1 MFKSSNFFIFFIL
14 SSIFLGCE
22 QKTSSNNTQPQ
33 VVEVGF
39 ITVKEEPITLQQ
51 ELTGKIK
58 AKYISEIRP
67 QINGI
72 IKEQLF
78 IEGSKVKEGD
88 ILYKIDSA
96 SYQAAYNQAKAS
108 LESAKASIETS
119 KLKVQRYEDLIK
131 FDGISKQELDDAKA
145 SYLQVLASFEEKKAA
160 LESSK
165 INLERTQIKA
175 PISGYIGVSNITL
188 GSLVQANQ
196 TEALTTIRDTTT
208 VFVDL
213 NQSQSQLLALR
224 KLLDKQSVE
233 KGSTEVTLILSDG
246 TIYAHKGILKLQE
259 LFVDESTSS
268 VTLRAEFPNE
278 KSELLTGMFVKALIN
293 GAIDNKAF
301 LLPQQ
306 AVSRDEKA
314 NPVVTII
321 KEDNSIKKQIIS
333 IERAIG
339 NKWVVTNGI
348 TNNDKIIIEGLN
360 KISPKSK
367 VNPIDVT
374 NKYIENS
381 KKD

>member
-1 MFKSSNFFIFFIL
+1 MLKPSNFFIFFIL

-22 QKTSSNNTQPQ
+22 QKTSSNNPQPQ

-78 IEGSKVKEGD
+78 IEGSKIKEGD

-196 TEALTTIRDTTT
+196 TEALTTIRDTSM

-246 TIYAHKGILKLQE
+246 TIYEHKGILKLQE

-278 KSELLTGMFVKALIN
+278 KGELLTGMFVKALIN

>member
-1 MFKSSNFFIFFIL
+1 MLKPSNFFIFFIL

-39 ITVKEEPITLQQ
+39 ITVKEEPIILQQ

-58 AKYISEIRP
+58 AQYISEIRP

-145 SYLQVLASFEEKKAA
+145 SYLQVLALFEEKKAA

-196 TEALTTIRDTTT
+196 TEALTTIRDTNT

-246 TIYAHKGILKLQE
+246 TIYEHKGILKLQE

-374 NKYIENS
+374 NKYIENN

>member
-1 MFKSSNFFIFFIL
+1 MLKLSNFFIFFIL
-14 SSIFLGCE
+14 ISIFSGCE
-22 QKTSSNNTQPQ
+22 QKTNQTNNQPQ
-33 VVEVGF
+33 VIEVGF
-39 ITVKEEPITLQQ
+39 IKLKEEPITLQQ
-51 ELTGKIK
+51 ELTGKVK
-58 AKYISEIRP
+58 ARYVSEIRP

-78 IEGSKVKEGD
+78 IEGSKIKEGD

-96 SYQAAYNQAKAS
+96 TYQAAYNQAKAS
-108 LESAKASIETS
+108 LESVKAQIETS
-119 KLKVQRYEDLIK
+119 KLKVQRYEDLVK
-131 FDGISKQELDDAKA
+131 FDGISKQELDDARA
-145 SYLQVLASFEEKKAA
+145 SYLQLLALLEEKKAA
-160 LESSK
+160 LESAK

-175 PISGYIGVSNITL
+175 PISGFIGVSNITL

-196 TEALTTIRDTTT
+196 TEALTTIRDTNM

-213 NQSQSQLLALR
+213 NQSQSQLLNLR

-246 TIYAHKGILKLQE
+246 SQYEHKGVLKLQE

-278 KSELLTGMFVKALIN
+278 KGELLAGMFVKALIN

-321 KEDNSIKKQIIS
+321 KEDNSIKKQIITTQ
-333 IERAIG
+333 RVMG
-339 NKWVVTNGI
+339 NKWVVTSGI
-348 TNNDKIIIEGLN
+348 TSEDKIIIEGLN
-360 KISPKSK
+360 KINPKSK

>member
-119 KLKVQRYEDLIK
+119 KLKVQRYEELIK

-196 TEALTTIRDTTT
+196 TEALTTIRDTSM

-246 TIYAHKGILKLQE
+246 TIYEHKGILKLQE

>member
-1 MFKSSNFFIFFIL
+1 MLKPSNFFIFFIL

-145 SYLQVLASFEEKKAA
+145 SYLQVLALFEEKKAA

-196 TEALTTIRDTTT
+196 TEALTTIRDTNT

-246 TIYAHKGILKLQE
+246 TIYEHKGILKLQE

>member
-196 TEALTTIRDTTT
+196 TEALTTIRDTNT

-213 NQSQSQLLALR
+213 NQSQSQLLVLR

-246 TIYAHKGILKLQE
+246 TIYEHKGILKLQE

-360 KISPKSK
+360 KINPKSK

>member
-1 MFKSSNFFIFFIL
+1 MLKLSNFFIFFIL
-14 SSIFLGCE
+14 ISIFSGCE
-22 QKTSSNNTQPQ
+22 QKTNQTNNQPQ
-33 VVEVGF
+33 VIEVGF
-39 ITVKEEPITLQQ
+39 IKLKEEPITLQQ
-51 ELTGKIK
+51 ELTGKVK
-58 AKYISEIRP
+58 ARYVSEIRP

-78 IEGSKVKEGD
+78 IEGSKIKEGD

-96 SYQAAYNQAKAS
+96 TYQAAYNQAKAS
-108 LESAKASIETS
+108 LESVKAQIETS
-119 KLKVQRYEDLIK
+119 KLKVQRYEDLVK

-145 SYLQVLASFEEKKAA
+145 SYLQLLALLEEKKAA
-160 LESSK
+160 LESAK

-175 PISGYIGVSNITL
+175 PISGFIGVSNITL

-196 TEALTTIRDTTT
+196 TEALTTIRDTNM

-213 NQSQSQLLALR
+213 NQSQSQLLNLR

-246 TIYAHKGILKLQE
+246 SQYEHKGVLKLQE

-278 KSELLTGMFVKALIN
+278 KGELLAGMFVKALIN

-321 KEDNSIKKQIIS
+321 KEDNSIKKQIITTQ
-333 IERAIG
+333 RVMG
-339 NKWVVTNGI
+339 NKWVVTSGI
-348 TNNDKIIIEGLN
+348 TSEDKIIIEGLN
-360 KISPKSK
+360 KINPKSK

>member
-22 QKTSSNNTQPQ
+22 QKTSSNNPQPQ

-67 QINGI
+67 QISGI

-78 IEGSKVKEGD
+78 IEGSKIKEGD

-145 SYLQVLASFEEKKAA
+145 SYLQVLALFEEKKAA

-175 PISGYIGVSNITL
+175 PISGYVGVSNITL

-196 TEALTTIRDTTT
+196 TEALTTIRDTNT

-246 TIYAHKGILKLQE
+246 TIYEHKGILKLQE

-348 TNNDKIIIEGLN
+348 INNDKIIIEGLN

>member
-1 MFKSSNFFIFFIL
+1 MLKPSNFFIFFIL

-39 ITVKEEPITLQQ
+39 IKVKEEPITLQQ

-196 TEALTTIRDTTT
+196 TEALTTIRDTSM

-246 TIYAHKGILKLQE
+246 TIYEHKGILKLQE

>member
-1 MFKSSNFFIFFIL
+1 MLKLSNFFIFFIL
-14 SSIFLGCE
+14 ISIFSGCE
-22 QKTSSNNTQPQ
+22 QKTNQTNNQPQ
-33 VVEVGF
+33 VIEVGF
-39 ITVKEEPITLQQ
+39 IKLKEEPITLQQ
-51 ELTGKIK
+51 ELTGKVK
-58 AKYISEIRP
+58 ARYVSEIRP

-78 IEGSKVKEGD
+78 IEGSKIKEGD

-96 SYQAAYNQAKAS
+96 TYQAAYNQAKAS
-108 LESAKASIETS
+108 LESVKAQIETS
-119 KLKVQRYEDLIK
+119 KLKVQRYEDLVK

-145 SYLQVLASFEEKKAA
+145 SYLQLLALLEEKKAA
-160 LESSK
+160 LESAK

-175 PISGYIGVSNITL
+175 PISGFIGVSNITL

-196 TEALTTIRDTTT
+196 TEALTTIRDTNM

-213 NQSQSQLLALR
+213 NQSQSQLLNLR

-246 TIYAHKGILKLQE
+246 SQYEHKGVLKLQE

-268 VTLRAEFPNE
+268 VTLRALFPNE
-278 KSELLTGMFVKALIN
+278 KGELLAGMFVKALIN

-321 KEDNSIKKQIIS
+321 KEDNSIKKQIITTQ
-333 IERAIG
+333 RVMG
-339 NKWVVTNGI
+339 NKWVVTSGI
-348 TNNDKIIIEGLN
+348 TSEDKIIIEGLN
-360 KISPKSK
+360 KINPKSK

>member
-1 MFKSSNFFIFFIL
+1 MLKPSNFFIFFIL

-67 QINGI
+67 QISGI

-78 IEGSKVKEGD
+78 IEGSKIKEGD

-145 SYLQVLASFEEKKAA
+145 SYLQVLALFEEKKAA

-175 PISGYIGVSNITL
+175 PISGYVGVSNITL

-196 TEALTTIRDTTT
+196 TEALTTIRDTNT

-246 TIYAHKGILKLQE
+246 TIYEHKGILKLQE

-348 TNNDKIIIEGLN
+348 INNDKIIIEGLN